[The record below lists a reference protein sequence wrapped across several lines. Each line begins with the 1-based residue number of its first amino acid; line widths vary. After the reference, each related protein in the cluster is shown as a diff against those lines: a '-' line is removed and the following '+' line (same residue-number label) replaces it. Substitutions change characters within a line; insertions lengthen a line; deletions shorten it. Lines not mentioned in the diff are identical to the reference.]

1 MRPFNVERCTAE
13 RSIKM
18 DNFLDAITEYL
29 YDIHANADIK
39 IEEIAQDISSMHDTS
54 IRDAEVNGWISVKD
68 RLPR

>member
-1 MRPFNVERCTAE
+1 
-13 RSIKM
+13 M